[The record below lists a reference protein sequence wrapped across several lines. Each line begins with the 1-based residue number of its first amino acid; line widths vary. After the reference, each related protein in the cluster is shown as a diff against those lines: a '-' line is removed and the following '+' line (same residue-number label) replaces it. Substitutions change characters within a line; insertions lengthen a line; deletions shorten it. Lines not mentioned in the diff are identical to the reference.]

1 MITRSQK
8 IRLGVFVAA
17 SILALLITIV
27 IVVAPKFLEHRDT
40 YFIGY
45 RDISVTGLQV
55 GGPVKY
61 LGLTVGYISDI
72 AIDSKDVRRVIVEV
86 SLDEGTPIKTDTY
99 ADITALGITGLMLI
113 ELRGGSNDSPNLETG
128 GYIVPGKSFTELLTG
143 QAEVIL
149 DKLELALNNTIEL
162 TNANNRVKMIEL
174 IENSS
179 KTMSELQ
186 NLLHKNNQTISNIL
200 THMDTVTYELQG
212 LTIAT
217 SQTMENIAA
226 LTRSD
231 TLKMILH
238 NLAALTSE
246 MNTADFMNMS
256 KDLSEA
262 LSHLNRM
269 LRDVDSALL
278 SNKSD
283 IGESIRSLQESLESL
298 NEFSRL
304 IAEDPSLVLRGTKPE
319 NPPDDDLKE

>member
-8 IRLGVFVAA
+8 IRLGIFVAA
-17 SILALLITIV
+17 SILALIVTIV
-27 IVVAPKFLEHRDT
+27 IIVAPKFLEHRDM

-113 ELRGGSNDSPNLETG
+113 ELRGGTNESPNLKPGE
-128 GYIVPGKSFTELLTG
+128 YIVPGKSFTELLTG

-162 TNANNRVKMIEL
+162 TNANNRTKIIEL
-174 IENSS
+174 VENSS

-186 NLLHKNNQTISNIL
+186 GLLHKNNQTISNIMS
-200 THMDTVTYELQG
+200 HMDTVTYELQD
-212 LTIAT
+212 LTIAAT
-217 SQTMENIAA
+217 QTMENLAA

-231 TLKMILH
+231 TLKMILR
-238 NLAALTSE
+238 NLATLTNAL
-246 MNTADFMNMS
+246 NTTDLISMS
-256 KDLSEA
+256 KDMGEA

-283 IGESIRSLQESLESL
+283 LGESLRSLQESLEYL

-319 NPPDDDLKE
+319 NAPDDDLKE